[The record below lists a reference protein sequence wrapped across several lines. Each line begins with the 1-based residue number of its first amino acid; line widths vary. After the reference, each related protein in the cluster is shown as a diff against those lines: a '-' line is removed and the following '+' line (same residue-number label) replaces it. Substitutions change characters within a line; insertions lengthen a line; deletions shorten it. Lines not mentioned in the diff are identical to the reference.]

1 MFDAVVAFSLRNR
14 ILVLFAAVALI
25 AMGLFSV
32 SRLPVDVLPNL
43 NRPVVTILT
52 ESPGLAPPEV
62 ETLVTRPIET
72 SMSGVPGVERVRSVS
87 GIGLSVVYV

>member
-1 MFDAVVAFSLRNR
+1 MFDRIVAFSLRSR
-14 ILVLFAAVALI
+14 VLVLIAALALI
-25 AMGLFSV
+25 AMGIGAAN
-32 SRLPVDVLPNL
+32 RLPVDVLPNL

-72 SMSGVPGVERVRSVS
+72 AMSGVPGVERVR
-87 GIGLSVVYV
+87 